1 MRQLSG
7 QDASFLYTETPNTP
21 ALGASCNIYDPST
34 APGGFVRFKDVLA
47 IYESRLHLGRYLRS
61 RLVRVPMD
69 LDHPYWIEDPDFDLE
84 FHVRHI
90 ALPKPGD
97 WRQLCIQIARLLAR
111 PLDLARPPWEAYVIE
126 GLDNV
131 EGLPAGSFAIFSKVH
146 HAAVDGMAGVEIL
159 NVIHD
164 LEPDGPPP
172 PKPDKE
178 WAPERVPTP
187 WELMTRAQ
195 FNHATMPMRLAE
207 TVGRSFA
214 TFAPGPMGTFGPQLR
229 VPSSVVPRT
238 RFNAPVSPHRVVE
251 GRRLP
256 LDAIRSAKNGVAGAT
271 VNDVMLALVGGALRS
286 YLESQD
292 ELPSEPLVTMAPV
305 SIRPEGVHAEGNQVA
320 AMFVPI
326 GTNIADPLERL
337 SAIRNETSEQKL
349 LLEAIDAPNLVA
361 YSQFLPGGLIGASQR
376 LSAELGLANPQ
387 QPVFNTVVTNVPGSQ
402 VPLYFGGARVVESWG
417 FGPLTDNAG
426 LFHSVQSYCG
436 TVYLGVTSCP
446 RMLPDPALYAQCL
459 QQSYDQLIAAATRPR
474 RTTKST
480 RSKQAT
486 KRPAKKSKARAS

>member
-1 MRQLSG
+1 MRQLTG
-7 QDASFLYTETPNTP
+7 QDASFLYTETPNSP

-34 APGGFVRFKDVLA
+34 APGGFVRFKDILA
-47 IYESRLHLGRYLRS
+47 IYESRLHLGEYLRS

-97 WRQLCIQIARLLAR
+97 WRQLCIQVARLLAR
-111 PLDLARPPWEAYVIE
+111 PLDLSHPPWEAYVIE

-131 EGLPAGSFAIFSKVH
+131 AGLPTGSFAIFTKVH
-146 HAAVDGMAGVEIL
+146 HAAVDGVAGVEIL

-164 LEPDGPPP
+164 LEPDSPPP
-172 PKPDKE
+172 PEPDKE
-178 WAPERVPTP
+178 WSPEPVPTP

-214 TFAPGPMGTFGPQLR
+214 TFGAPGPLGAFGPQLR
-229 VPSSVVPRT
+229 LPAAVVPRT
-238 RFNAPVSPHRVVE
+238 RFNGPVSPHRVVE
-251 GRRLP
+251 GRRLS
-256 LDAIRSAKNGVAGAT
+256 LDAVRRSKESVAGAT
-271 VNDVMLALVGGALRS
+271 VNDVVLALVGGAVRT
-286 YLESQD
+286 YLESKD
-292 ELPSEPLVTMAPV
+292 ELPAESLVTMAPV
-305 SIRPEGVHAEGNQVA
+305 SIRTEGSQREGNQVV

-326 GTNIADPLERL
+326 GTDIADPLERL

-376 LSAELGLANPQ
+376 LSAELGLANPR

-436 TVYLGVTSCP
+436 TIYLGVTSCP
-446 RMLPDPALYAQCL
+446 KMLPDPAFYAQCL
-459 QQSYDQLIAAATRPR
+459 QDSYDELIAVTRPR
-474 RTTKST
+474 R
-480 RSKQAT
+480 AT
-486 KRPAKKSKARAS
+486 KKAANKRATSRSTARAR

>member
-7 QDASFLYTETPNTP
+7 QDASFLYTETPNSP

-34 APGGFVRFKDVLA
+34 APGGFVRFKDILA
-47 IYESRLHLGRYLRS
+47 VYESRLHLGEYLRS

-97 WRQLCIQIARLLAR
+97 WRQLCIQVARLLAR
-111 PLDLARPPWEAYVIE
+111 PLDLSRPPWEAYVIE

-131 EGLPAGSFAIFSKVH
+131 EGLPAGSFAIFTKVH
-146 HAAVDGMAGVEIL
+146 HAAVDGVAGVEIL

-164 LEPDGPPP
+164 VEPDSPPP

-178 WAPERVPTP
+178 WSPEPVPSP

-195 FNHATMPMRLAE
+195 FNHATMPMRIAE

-214 TFAPGPMGTFGPQLR
+214 TFAAPGPMGAFGPQL
-229 VPSSVVPRT
+229 PLPTGVVPRT

-251 GRRLP
+251 GRRLS
-256 LDAIRSAKNGVAGAT
+256 LDAVRRAKESVAGAT
-271 VNDVMLALVGGALRS
+271 VNDVVLALVGGAVRT
-286 YLESQD
+286 YLESKD
-292 ELPSEPLVTMAPV
+292 ELPAEPLVTMAPV
-305 SIRPEGVHAEGNQVA
+305 SIRTEGSQREGNQVA
-320 AMFVPI
+320 AMFVSI

-349 LLEAIDAPNLVA
+349 LLAAIDAPHLVA
-361 YSQFLPGGLIGASQR
+361 YSQFLPGGLIGVSQR
-376 LSAELGLANPQ
+376 LSAELGLANPR

-446 RMLPDPALYAQCL
+446 RMLPDPSFYAQCL
-459 QQSYDQLIAAATRPR
+459 QDSYDELIAATRPR
-474 RTTKST
+474 RATKKAAS
-480 RSKQAT
+480 
-486 KRPAKKSKARAS
+486 KRPAGRSRARTG